1 MPDESTTVDLAV
13 LRRGVEAF
21 DRRDIDGVVA
31 MYRPDAVVDMSPVG
45 MGVFEGH
52 EAIRGFYEDWR
63 GSYEDFEQVI
73 EEARDLGNGVS
84 FAVIA
89 GHGRLNGSASRLDVS
104 FAAVGIWADGLVE
117 QHRNYTDIDQARAA
131 AERLAEERG

>member
-1 MPDESTTVDLAV
+1 MPKEATLVDLAV
-13 LRRGVEAF
+13 LRRGAEAF

-31 MYRPDAVVDMSPVG
+31 MYRPDAVFDMSPVG

-73 EEARDLGNGVS
+73 EEARDLGKGVS

-89 GHGRLNGSASRLDVS
+89 GHGRLQGSASRLDLAY
-104 FAAVGIWADGLVE
+104 AAVGIWAYGLVE
-117 QHRNYTDIDQARAA
+117 GHTNYTDIDEARAA